1 MQYTLLTIIIAIK
14 MFVFARVS
22 LRGSSYIFKL
32 FETYMDIGTPSYT
45 TTQMWVLKY
54 GLYLLNKKKEKRD
67 DWILVL
73 DHTIEFG
80 KKKCLVIIGI
90 PRELL
95 LEKNIKVQHKD
106 FTLLDISITENAD
119 GNSVKERIIK
129 IEKEIGTPIQFVC
142 DGGGNLQKG
151 IDEFIKGSENEGIHK
166 TYDVTHKASLILKHL
181 LEKDERWLEF
191 TTNITN
197 TKRSILHTAL
207 AFMSPPKPKEKSRW
221 LNIEPFVKWA
231 ENALL
236 QAEEEMNKEAKEK
249 YKLKLKWVNDF
260 QKDIKIWREMID
272 ILKVMMCEI
281 KKNGL
286 SKKVAKTIIEE
297 IENINFEHQNPKK
310 MSAEITKY
318 LNEETKNLNGTYL
331 GCSDIIESIFGR
343 YKNFSAKTPMKEV
356 GKALLVIPIFTS
368 DMATNDI
375 KLAMETITEKQ
386 VKIWFKKNIGE
397 SLVSKRKIFCNLI
410 KTKEKYGE
418 KYYDNLDECA

>member
-22 LRGSSYIFKL
+22 LRGSSYIFTL

-80 KKKCLVIIGI
+80 KKKCLVIIGV

-119 GNSVKERIIK
+119 GNSVKERIIE

-151 IDEFIKGSENEGIHK
+151 IDEFIKDSENENIHK

-191 TTNITN
+191 TTNITS

-236 QAEEEMNKEAKEK
+236 QAEEEMDKEAKDK
-249 YKLKLKWVNDF
+249 YKLKIKWVNDF
-260 QKDIKIWREMID
+260 QEDIKIWREMID
-272 ILKVMMCEI
+272 MLKVMMCEI

-286 SKKVAKTIIEE
+286 SKKVAKTIIDK
-297 IENINFEHQNPKK
+297 IESINFEHQNSKK

-318 LNEETKNLNGTYL
+318 LNDETKNLNGTYL

-375 KLAMETITEKQ
+375 KLAMETITEKE

-397 SLVSKRKIFCNLI
+397 SLVSKRKIFCNLS